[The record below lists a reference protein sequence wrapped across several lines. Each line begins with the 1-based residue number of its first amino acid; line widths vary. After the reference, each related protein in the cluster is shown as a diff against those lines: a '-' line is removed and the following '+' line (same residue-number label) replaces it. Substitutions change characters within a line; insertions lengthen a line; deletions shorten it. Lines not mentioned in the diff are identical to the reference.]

1 MLLANTAEAGG
12 GMEGFGVPS
21 NMDFYG
27 GGSVGMTSQ
36 DGACGSIANPT
47 GCAQRRICKNWYKPM
62 PAGII
67 VHRAPAH
74 FLGGSARCCRLGRST
89 AARRWRLAHEPA

>member
-36 DGACGSIANPT
+36 PVGLAMLPHAPSCEVMPT
-47 GCAQRRICKNWYKPM
+47 LP
-62 PAGII
+62 P
-67 VHRAPAH
+67 P
-74 FLGGSARCCRLGRST
+74 
-89 AARRWRLAHEPA
+89 